1 MFGIPIPPEPPRISA
16 LAPLPDVF
24 EGRIR
29 ALLADMKAHGAD
41 SFAREA
47 ERTAARQEW
56 LWGFGR
62 LYNDGRGRVT
72 NAKSPLWS
80 WHFYL
85 LAVDIVEVQR
95 EDNAPGSY
103 WRLLQ
108 SLAHANGLTSGL
120 DWTTLSD
127 APHVQ
132 FGGMKQSP
140 SNYARWLYATGG
152 KSAVWR
158 AVGAG
163 DNAVIHSAA

>member
-1 MFGIPIPPEPPRISA
+1 MFGSIIPPEPPRLVA

-24 EGRIR
+24 EGRVR
-29 ALLADMKAHGAD
+29 ALLADLATHGAD
-41 SFAREA
+41 SYVREA

-62 LYNDGRGRVT
+62 LYDDGRGRVT

-80 WHFYL
+80 WHFYD
-85 LAVDIVEVQR
+85 LAVDIVERQR
-95 EDNAPGSY
+95 EDNAPASY

-108 SLAHANGLTSGL
+108 GLAHANGLGSGL
-120 DWTTLSD
+120 DWVTLTD

-132 FGGMKQSP
+132 LGGMKAGP
-140 SNYARWLYATGG
+140 SNYARLLYATGG

-163 DNAVIHSAA
+163 DNAVEHAA